1 MVSSS
6 ANTGNESILTRNR
19 KRIDKISRR
28 KIIDYYKSVSL
39 LFHSCS
45 SFQSIKIMVIVFTNW
60 NADGPQQQQK
70 FNKRCCNPAEFDTT
84 RRFETFT
91 KNSLKNILFCYPPH
105 TNKHTQIWRIV
116 KLFNSNKTVQA
127 ICLTNYV
134 V

>member
-1 MVSSS
+1 MGHSSKKS
-6 ANTGNESILTRNR
+6 STNVVVILL
-19 KRIDKISRR
+19 
-28 KIIDYYKSVSL
+28 SL
-39 LFHSCS
+39 TV
-45 SFQSIKIMVIVFTNW
+45 KE
-60 NADGPQQQQK
+60 D
-70 FNKRCCNPAEFDTT
+70 
-84 RRFETFT
+84 FETFT